1 VQGPELLSLPEIEL
15 LTAKRV
21 TLHSGTYQAGISGCP
36 SLYRSSRFLRAYNNT
51 GSQHPVAQWQI
62 NWDNPW
68 EVYNFTYSEYGL
80 VLLDPDGA
88 IRHTETR
95 DEAEA
100 RKNKLTVGDEFK
112 FLLAFALGLRRVR
125 IFEKSTGYDPEATV
139 KINAGLHKLPQEK
152 WTYYGLTTCSNT
164 EAPGGFHRT
173 VKPVDIWIIKFEN
186 FKLECQADRSADRA
200 AKLADIEILPFDRK
214 TQAKRTPNKTEVTWK
229 KTAVEV
235 KIPGKSEDKT
245 VNEPYEKT
253 SGYFAAKNRCKNKA
267 NRAARSKPK
276 RTRLSRPQTSARAS
290 IIRQL
295 TSVNR
300 QTRSQVASRKYQQS
314 VQPAAALA
322 KYPSIQTRIREKS
335 CTGKFSGTSST
346 KWVNFLSLPKIRRIP
361 PQNSP
366 CQASNPR

>member
-1 VQGPELLSLPEIEL
+1 MQGPELLSLPEIEL

-68 EVYNFTYSEYGL
+68 EVYNFTYSEYGP

-100 RKNKLTVGDEFK
+100 RKDKLTVGDEFK

-139 KINAGLHKLPQEK
+139 KINAGLHKLPREK

-173 VKPVDIWIIKFEN
+173 VKPVDVWIIKFEN

-214 TQAKRTPNKTEVTWK
+214 TQAKRNPNKKRLACFGFWPLRTCAKCEEVGDLS
-229 KTAVEV
+229 VC
-235 KIPGKSEDKT
+235 
-245 VNEPYEKT
+245 T
-253 SGYFAAKNRCKNKA
+253 SILSFG
-267 NRAARSKPK
+267 
-276 RTRLSRPQTSARAS
+276 RTR
-290 IIRQL
+290 
-295 TSVNR
+295 
-300 QTRSQVASRKYQQS
+300 
-314 VQPAAALA
+314 
-322 KYPSIQTRIREKS
+322 
-335 CTGKFSGTSST
+335 
-346 KWVNFLSLPKIRRIP
+346 
-361 PQNSP
+361 
-366 CQASNPR
+366 